1 MPIYHRRILTAFA
14 LSSPFYLFLNSNSNH
29 DDPLRPPISAL
40 LRSYMVY
47 SMCSIPALV
56 DASPRIIDALNAV
69 PGLRQAAHAFVRVT
83 FFNQFVGGDTAV
95 GTLPI
100 LRALR
105 NANKGV
111 LLNYAVEVDETHP
124 TTSSHQHIADEI
136 ITAIDAAADFE
147 DSLQPDLRLTTDPQ
161 MGRRTWVAVKM
172 TALLPNAHALINLSE
187 YITNA
192 RLRLQKDAPEA
203 GIPFPGCPRLGD
215 LDVVLSPS
223 PGVGLEPE
231 DVREL
236 KELHDDLIRICT
248 RAEER
253 GVRVLIDAEYSWYQ
267 PAIDALTLSLM
278 RRFNAIDREKTS
290 PQQPLVYSTFQA
302 YLRRTPAHVK
312 LALADARKHNYA
324 LGVKLVRGAYHPCE
338 VDAFYKKKS
347 NGSTLSG
354 KQPIPFES
362 KSTSFEIKTESKPKR
377 FRSLSI
383 SPDLEPPVWTEK
395 KETDDA
401 YNECVRV
408 LVKAVREDIS
418 RSQAGA
424 RGIEGKGWLKS
435 LWPWDPKPSTKR
447 ANIGVLF
454 GTHNWDSCRLVLD
467 ELVDAGLA
475 TRREGGRAASLEE
488 EVVDRVAVA
497 QLYGMCDDLT
507 DWIVRRT
514 DSKTPFVVKYVPYG
528 ALAEVMPYLS
538 RRATENKSVL
548 GEGAALKEKERA
560 GREIWKQVTFGRGS

>member
-1 MPIYHRRILTAFA
+1 
-14 LSSPFYLFLNSNSNH
+14 
-29 DDPLRPPISAL
+29 
-40 LRSYMVY
+40 
-47 SMCSIPALV
+47 MCSIPALV
-56 DASPRIIDALNAV
+56 DASPRILDTFNAV
-69 PGLRQAAHAFVRVT
+69 PGLREAAHAFVRVT
-83 FFNQFVGGDTAV
+83 FFNQFVGGDTAA

-124 TTSSHQHIADEI
+124 TTSPHKRLVNEM

-147 DSLQPDLRLTTDPQ
+147 DSLQPDLGLTTRPQ

-192 RLRLQKDAPEA
+192 RLRLQKDTPEA
-203 GIPFPGCPRLGD
+203 GIPFPGCPRSGD
-215 LDVVLSPS
+215 LDVVLSPF

-236 KELHDDLIRICT
+236 KELHDDLVRICT

-253 GVRVLIDAEYSWYQ
+253 GVRVQIDAEYSWYQ

-278 RRFNAIDREKTS
+278 RRFNAIDTEKTS
-290 PQQPLVYSTFQA
+290 PQQPLVYGTFQA

-347 NGSTLSG
+347 NGSTL
-354 KQPIPFES
+354 
-362 KSTSFEIKTESKPKR
+362 TS
-377 FRSLSI
+377 RSLSV
-383 SPDLEPPVWTEK
+383 SPDLVPPVWSEK
-395 KETDDA
+395 RETDDA

-408 LVKAVREDIS
+408 LVGAVRDDIS
-418 RSQAGA
+418 RSQTGV

-435 LWPWDPKPSTKR
+435 LWPWDSTKPSTKR

-475 TRREGGRAASLEE
+475 TRREEGGVASLEE

-507 DWIVRRT
+507 DWVVRRT
-514 DSKTPFVVKYVPYG
+514 ESRTPFVVKYLPYG

-560 GREIWKQVTFGRGS
+560 RREIWKQVTFGRGS